1 LDGIDRKTP
10 QWCEVLTPVVRG
22 RSVIKPFVQS
32 GPALENLYTSD
43 ALLAGFLRRKL
54 PLELLAS
61 IEAESSVL
69 GAEAAGPLAS
79 LQQSDRLHEPVL
91 TQWDAWGNRIDRIEL
106 SPLWR
111 EAGRRAVHYGL
122 TAIPYE
128 RREGEW
134 SRFRQFVLVYLFH
147 PVTDVYSCPLA
158 MTDGAARTLIDSG
171 NRTLIERAV
180 PRLTS
185 RDPAQSWTSGQ
196 WMTESSGGS
205 DVGRSEAGATL
216 GPDGRWR
223 LYGKKW
229 FTSAATSQM
238 ALTLARP
245 AGNGPGGHGLAM
257 FYVECRDQAGELNG
271 IRVERLKDKLGTR
284 KVPTAELL
292 LDGARAELVAGTTG
306 GTRAIEPMLRITRT
320 WNSVCAASFMRHAHR
335 LAADYAQRRIAFGA
349 PLASLP
355 LHRETLADMA
365 AECAA
370 AFLLTFWL
378 VELLGRSEAGVATE
392 EDSLLLR
399 LLTPLTK
406 LTTGKQAVRVVSEA
420 IEAFGGAGYVEDT
433 GLPMLLRDTQVLPI
447 WEGTTNVL
455 SLDLLLRA
463 DIAQGVAA
471 LERWVRSAGEAART
485 AGMGELADVARDAL
499 SAASR
504 WLLVNQN
511 PETRQ
516 AGARR
521 FALTLGRATQLALLA
536 EHAAALPTGP
546 ERAAV
551 AELAHRFRRSGINV
565 LNDALS

>member
-1 LDGIDRKTP
+1 
-10 QWCEVLTPVVRG
+10 
-22 RSVIKPFVQS
+22 VIEPFVQS
-32 GPALENLYTSD
+32 GPALDNLYTSD
-43 ALLAGFLRRKL
+43 SLLVGFLRRKL
-54 PLELLAS
+54 PAELLAG
-61 IEAESSVL
+61 IEAECREL
-69 GAEAAGPLAS
+69 GAEAAGPLAA
-79 LQQSDRLHEPVL
+79 LQRADRLNEPVL
-91 TQWDAWGNRIDRIEL
+91 TQWDAWGTRIDRIEL

-111 EAGRRAVHYGL
+111 EAAHRAVHYGL

-128 RREGEW
+128 RREAEW
-134 SRFRQFVLVYLFH
+134 SRLRQFALVYLFH
-147 PVTDVYSCPLA
+147 PVTDVYTCPLA

-171 NRTLIERAV
+171 NRALADRAV
-180 PRLTS
+180 PHLTS
-185 RDPAQSWTSGQ
+185 RDPMESWTSGQ

-205 DVGRSEAGATL
+205 DVGRSETTAM
-216 GPDGRWR
+216 PDANGSWR

-245 AGNGPGGHGLAM
+245 MGNGPGGDGLAM
-257 FYVECRDQAGELNG
+257 YYVECRDPAGQLNG
-271 IRVERLKDKLGTR
+271 IRIERLKDKLGTR

-292 LDGARAELVAGTTG
+292 LDGTRAALVAGRTG
-306 GTRAIEPMLRITRT
+306 GTRAIEPMLAVTRT

-349 PLASLP
+349 PLARLP
-355 LHRETLADMA
+355 LHKETLADMA

-378 VELLGRSEAGVATE
+378 VELLGRADAGVATDE
-392 EDSLLLR
+392 ESLLLR

-406 LTTGKQAVRVVSEA
+406 LTTGKQAVHAVSEA

-433 GLPMLLRDTQVLPI
+433 GLPLLLRDAQVLPI

-463 DIAQGVAA
+463 DAAHGVAA
-471 LERWVRSAGEAART
+471 LERWART
-485 AGMGELADVARDAL
+485 AGEVATGAGLGELAGAARSAL

-504 WLLVNQN
+504 WLLANQD
-511 PETRQ
+511 PEIRQ

-521 FALTLGRATQLALLA
+521 FAFTLGRATQLALLA
-536 EHAAALPTGP
+536 EHAAALPVGP
-546 ERAAV
+546 ERAGV
-551 AELAHRFRRSGINV
+551 AQLARRFRRGGINV
-565 LNDALS
+565 LGDAPS